1 MKKLIILA
9 VGLFIFLPFAQLKAQ
24 TNTTPN
30 ASNIIELI
38 NAERTSRGLAPLS
51 QNSLLTKA
59 AQTRSGVLSTLGKL
73 VHVSAPTNTA
83 WPTLAAV
90 GYDYRSAGENLASV
104 PPSGMEVVP
113 AWMASAAHK
122 ANILDGN
129 FTEVGIGISQGPYQ
143 GGTAYYIVAYFGQP
157 RDQQVITNQVTAA
170 NQITSESDLLKQ
182 ITLGNQKLKA
192 AVTKD
197 QKIIAIINLINLLK
211 QYLAI
216 LDN

>member
-24 TNTTPN
+24 TTTTPN

-38 NAERTSRGLAPLS
+38 NAERTARGLNPLS
-51 QNSLLTKA
+51 QNVLLTRA
-59 AQTRSGVLSTLGKL
+59 AQTRSGVLASLGQL
-73 VHVSAPTNTA
+73 VHVSAPANTA

-90 GYDYRSAGENLASV
+90 GYVYKSAGENLASV
-104 PPSGMEVVP
+104 PPAGMEVVP

-129 FTEVGIGISQGPYQ
+129 YREVGIGISQGPYQ

-157 RDQQVITNQVTAA
+157 REQS
-170 NQITSESDLLKQ
+170 ITSKSVTPQISSESELLKQ
-182 ITLGNQKLKA
+182 IAIGNQKLKA
-192 AVTKD
+192 AVTRD
-197 QKIIAIINLINLLK
+197 QKISAIMNLISLLK

-216 LDN
+216 LED

>member
-24 TNTTPN
+24 TTTTPN
-30 ASNIIELI
+30 ASNIIQLI
-38 NAERTSRGLAPLS
+38 NAERTSRGLNPLS
-51 QNSLLTKA
+51 QNVLLTRA
-59 AQTRSGVLSTLGKL
+59 AQTRSGVLATLGKL
-73 VHVSAPTNTA
+73 VHVSAPANTA

-90 GYDYRSAGENLASV
+90 GYTYRSAGENLASV
-104 PPSGMEVVP
+104 PPVGMEVVP
-113 AWMASAAHK
+113 AWMASAPHR

-129 FTEVGIGISQGPYQ
+129 YTEVGIGISQGPYE

-157 RDQQVITNQVTAA
+157 REQSITQNTAA
-170 NQITSESDLLKQ
+170 TITSESALLKE
-182 ITLGNQKLKA
+182 IAAANLKLKA
-192 AVTKD
+192 AVTRE
-197 QKIIAIINLINLLK
+197 QKIPAIINLINLLK

>member
-24 TNTTPN
+24 TTTTPN

-38 NAERTSRGLAPLS
+38 NAERASRGLNPLS
-51 QNSLLTKA
+51 QNVLLTRA
-59 AQTRSGVLSTLGKL
+59 AQTRSGVLSSLGQL
-73 VHVSAPTNTA
+73 VHVSAPRNTA

-90 GYDYRSAGENLASV
+90 GYVYKSAGENLASV
-104 PPSGMEVVP
+104 PPAGMEVVP

-129 FTEVGIGISQGPYQ
+129 YKEVGIGISQGPYQ

-157 RDQQVITNQVTAA
+157 REQS
-170 NQITSESDLLKQ
+170 ITSQTVTPQISSESELLKQ
-182 ITLGNQKLKA
+182 IAIGNQKLKA
-192 AVTKD
+192 AVTRD
-197 QKIIAIINLINLLK
+197 QKISAIMNLISLLK

-216 LDN
+216 LED